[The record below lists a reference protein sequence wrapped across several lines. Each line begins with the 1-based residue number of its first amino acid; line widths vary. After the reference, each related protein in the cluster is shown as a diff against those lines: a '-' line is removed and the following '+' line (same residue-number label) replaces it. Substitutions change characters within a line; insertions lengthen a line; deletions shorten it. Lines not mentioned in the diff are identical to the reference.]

1 MNLNRIPIIRYVEKG
16 KSRGFDIGFRIV
28 ILIFLLLLSLCS
40 LARLPIGRGVRAR
53 RYKLTTTS
61 MTTPASAASSSGHGQ
76 PQCSPTEI
84 NNNSSALNV
93 ENNNDRDSFS
103 CASDEENTS
112 EYGQSPPVELSSAMP
127 KYPSSDQQL
136 TNRLNNNTDQIP
148 SSLVSST
155 ESDNIL
161 NNNNTDAPDAT
172 RSDDDTSGAYYM
184 ADSTGSLQI
193 QRDDNDNQVQQVHVQ

>member
-1 MNLNRIPIIRYVEKG
+1 
-16 KSRGFDIGFRIV
+16 
-28 ILIFLLLLSLCS
+28 
-40 LARLPIGRGVRAR
+40 
-53 RYKLTTTS
+53 

-76 PQCSPTEI
+76 PQSSPTEI
-84 NNNSSALNV
+84 NNNSSALNI
-93 ENNNDRDSFS
+93 ENNNDRDTFS

-155 ESDNIL
+155 ESENIL
-161 NNNNTDAPDAT
+161 NNNNNTDAPDAT

-193 QRDDNDNQVQQVHVQ
+193 QRDDNDNQVQQVHVK